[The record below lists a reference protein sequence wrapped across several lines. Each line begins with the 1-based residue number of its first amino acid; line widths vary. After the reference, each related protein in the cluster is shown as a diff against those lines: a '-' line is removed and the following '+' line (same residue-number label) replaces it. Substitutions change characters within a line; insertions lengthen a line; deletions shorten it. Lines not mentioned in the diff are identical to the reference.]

1 MAENGVEDAALL
13 ETEGHKGGFVT
24 TGAFICWIGIG
35 CSEHMHVSAGAT
47 HAGIEFVPDMHPF
60 GGKAFSDRVLRVA
73 VNELVREAGSVA
85 TGLTGRGVCFELA
98 VFIEPIGAVFLGTVA
113 PATDADHLVVGFPF
127 REGIVGSVED
137 DNATT
142 SGDVLF
148 KRGLQRVG
156 PAVIGCIVVQDN
168 GFVLAKVRVEG
179 GEVSTFGWGGDNVDG
194 EEAGL
199 VEHLLEI
206 RSCLLPRVVRA
217 ALFSIQKHDL
227 DWGSSGEE

>member
-1 MAENGVEDAALL
+1 MEDAALL
-13 ETEGHKGGFVT
+13 ETEGHKGGFVS
-24 TGAFICWIGIG
+24 TGAFIGWIGIG
-35 CSEHMHVSAGAT
+35 CGEHMHVSAGAT
-47 HAGIEFVPDMHPF
+47 HAGIKFVPDMHPF

-73 VNELVREAGSVA
+73 VNELVREAGPVA
-85 TGLTGRGVCFELA
+85 TGLAGGGVCFELA
-98 VFIEPIGAVFLGTVA
+98 VFVEPIGAVFLGTVA
-113 PATDADHLVVGFPF
+113 PATDADHLVIGFPF

-137 DNATT
+137 HNATT
-142 SGDVLF
+142 AGNEF
-148 KRGLQRVG
+148 FEGCFQRVR
-156 PAVIGCIVVQDN
+156 PAIIGSVVVEDN

-206 RSCLLPRVVRA
+206 RSCLLPRVVRST
-217 ALFSIQKHDL
+217 LFSIQKHDL